1 VATFTAS
8 VDRRYR
14 YVYKPLL
21 FALCLIPFLGCAG
34 GILRL
39 SGINVLPGY
48 ALGADPVRFVLDD
61 FGKSAIRMLLLTLAV
76 TPLRHWT
83 GNAQLL
89 RVRRM
94 LGLFAFFYA
103 LLHFSVYVGP
113 FQSFSWSAIAQDIVK
128 RPYITLGFTALL
140 LLVPLAITSTN
151 GMMRR
156 LRQRWTQL
164 HRLIYPVALLAVVH
178 FWKMLKSDYR
188 EPLVYAVI
196 LAVLLGARLWRRY
209 ARARA
214 AAAAAATSTS
224 GLPRA
229 PERT

>member
-1 VATFTAS
+1 MVSSARA

-14 YVYKPLL
+14 YLYKPLL

-34 GILRL
+34 AILAQ
-39 SGINVLPGY
+39 SGFSRVPGY

-61 FGKSAIRMLLLTLAV
+61 FGKTAIRMLLLTLAV
-76 TPLRHWT
+76 TPLRHWS

-103 LLHFSVYVGP
+103 LMHFSVYVGP
-113 FQSFSWSAIAQDIVK
+113 FQSLSWSLIAQDIAK
-128 RPYITLGFTALL
+128 RPYITIGFTALL
-140 LLVPLAITSTN
+140 LLVPLAVTSTN
-151 GMMRR
+151 AMMRR
-156 LRQRWTQL
+156 LGRRWQQL
-164 HRLIYPVALLAVVH
+164 HRLIYPIALLAVLH

-188 EPLVYAVI
+188 EPLVYAAI
-196 LAVLLGARLWRRY
+196 LALLLGARLWRRY
-209 ARARA
+209 RRAR
-214 AAAAAATSTS
+214 AATSTS
-224 GLPRA
+224 APPTA

>member
-1 VATFTAS
+1 MPTPARA
-8 VDRRYR
+8 VDQRYR

-34 GILRL
+34 GILAS
-39 SGINVLPGY
+39 SGFSAVPGY

-61 FGKSAIRMLLLTLAV
+61 FGRTALRLLLLTLLV
-76 TPLRHWT
+76 TPLRHLT

-103 LLHFSVYVGP
+103 LLHLSVYIGP

-128 RPYITLGFTALL
+128 RPFITIGFAALL
-140 LLVPLAITSTN
+140 LLVPLAVTSTR

-156 LRQRWTQL
+156 LGRRWQRL
-164 HRLIYPVALLAVVH
+164 HRLIYPICVLAVLH

-188 EPLVYAVI
+188 EPLLYAAL
-196 LAVLLGARLWRRY
+196 LALLLGFRLWRRY
-209 ARARA
+209 RSGQPA
-214 AAAAAATSTS
+214 AAPTSRS
-224 GLPRA
+224 GLPKA

>member
-1 VATFTAS
+1 VAKSVSA

-14 YVYKPLL
+14 YVYKPVL

-34 GILRL
+34 GILGQCGWPR
-39 SGINVLPGY
+39 VPGY
-48 ALGADPVRFVLDD
+48 ALGADPVRFVLDE
-61 FGKSAIRMLLLTLAV
+61 FGRTALRMLLLTLAV

-103 LLHFSVYVGP
+103 LMHFCVYVGP
-113 FQSFSWSAIAQDIVK
+113 FQSLSWSLIAQDIVK
-128 RPYITLGFTALL
+128 RPYITIGFAALL
-140 LLVPLAITSTN
+140 LLVPLALTSTN

-156 LRQRWTQL
+156 LGRRWQQL
-164 HRLIYPVALLAVVH
+164 HRLIYPIALLAVLH

-188 EPLVYAVI
+188 EPLVYAAI
-196 LAVLLGARLWRRY
+196 LGLLLGARLWRR
-209 ARARA
+209 ARRARP
-214 AAAAAATSTS
+214 ATSTS
-224 GLPRA
+224 APPRA

>member
-1 VATFTAS
+1 MPTPARA
-8 VDRRYR
+8 VDQRYR

-34 GILRL
+34 GILAS
-39 SGINVLPGY
+39 SGFSAVPGY

-61 FGKSAIRMLLLTLAV
+61 FGRTALRLLLLTLLV
-76 TPLRHWT
+76 TPLRHLT

-94 LGLFAFFYA
+94 LGLFAFCYA
-103 LLHFSVYVGP
+103 LLHLNVYIGP

-128 RPYITLGFTALL
+128 RPFITIGFAALL
-140 LLVPLAITSTN
+140 LLVPLAVTSTR

-156 LRQRWTQL
+156 LGRRWQRL
-164 HRLIYPVALLAVVH
+164 HGLIYPISVLAVLH

-188 EPLVYAVI
+188 EPLLYAAL
-196 LAVLLGARLWRRY
+196 LALLLGFRLWRRY
-209 ARARA
+209 RGGQP
-214 AAAAAATSTS
+214 AATLTSRS
-224 GLPRA
+224 GLPKA

>member
-1 VATFTAS
+1 MANSLTA

-14 YVYKPLL
+14 YLYKPLL

-34 GILRL
+34 GILAQ
-39 SGINVLPGY
+39 SGWPRVPGY
-48 ALGADPVRFVLDD
+48 ALGADPVRFVLDE
-61 FGKSAIRMLLLTLAV
+61 FGRTALRMLLLTLAV

-103 LLHFSVYVGP
+103 LMHFCVYVGP
-113 FQSFSWSAIAQDIVK
+113 FQSLSWSLIAQDIVK
-128 RPYITLGFTALL
+128 RPYITIGFAALL
-140 LLVPLAITSTN
+140 LLVPLALTSTH

-156 LRQRWTQL
+156 LGRRWQQL
-164 HRLIYPVALLAVVH
+164 HRLIYPVALLVLLH

-196 LAVLLGARLWRRY
+196 LALLLGARLWRRHR
-209 ARARA
+209 RAR
-214 AAAAAATSTS
+214 AATSTS
-224 GLPRA
+224 APPTA